1 MENLK
6 KAVVLFS
13 QIGRKAETQ
22 PPEIWMLTE
31 W

>member
-6 KAVVLFS
+6 KAVILFS
-13 QIGRKAETQ
+13 QIGHPVEMQ
-22 PPEIWMLTE
+22 QPEIWMLTE